1 MTNDVFFSDNL
12 RSEMFGDMN
21 NRSNNFSFVH
31 CTFTETQPNGLPLN
45 GRTLLSLRGQTTQG
59 TFVFANDL
67 INWPGSSNVLMV
79 GGAQPGQPVVVA
91 GTNLFWV
98 GSSNA
103 NDTFPGAGALII
115 QDPEMNAD
123 GYTVG
128 PLSPAIDAGTPE
140 LTFVDIN
147 GTTRP
152 LNNGFDIGAVEVF
165 RPAYVPPTVL
175 SLTPANGS
183 SNVVQFTSI
192 GATIR
197 DGTVPP
203 NPTSYVL
210 QLNGQTVHP
219 TSSKNGTL
227 TTVSYVQPGGL
238 LGNALYNVILT
249 FRDTS
254 SPTPNSFTNQWSFT
268 TAPPL
273 DTAAPRLQD
282 ATSENLVVLAAN
294 HFNRNTAAGGSA
306 WVLTNGVDSPNG
318 IAMQAQPVVGRNVQ
332 ADITQSPL
340 MEYKV
345 TFVTNGT
352 HYIWVF
358 GEGDSSP
365 GAGAHDTCNIGLDGT
380 LPASGTGVGGN
391 FPLLAGFVWDDGI
404 GNTAIATLDVPAAGE
419 HILDVWMQKDG
430 LMINEVLLTTD
441 ANYVPSGE
449 VAESLLNPA
458 RPFLTIQRTPNG
470 TVITWTGGGTLYS
483 APAAT
488 GPWNPVAGASGSIN
502 INPTAAHQF
511 YQVIR

>member
-1 MTNDVFFSDNL
+1 VFSIQNCLF
-12 RSEMFGDMN
+12 
-21 NRSNNFSFVH
+21 
-31 CTFTETQPNGLPLN
+31 
-45 GRTLLSLRGQTTQG
+45 
-59 TFVFANDL
+59 
-67 INWPGSSNVLMV
+67 NWPGSSNTAIINA
-79 GGAQPGQPVVVA
+79 GGLGVPPVKAQVNLVWLPD
-91 GTNLFWV
+91 TN
-98 GSSNA
+98 SNDA
-103 NDTFPGAGALII
+103 FRGAGVEIVT
-115 QDPEMNAD
+115 DPQIGAD
-123 GYTVG
+123 GYTIG
-128 PLSPAIDAGTPE
+128 PLSPAVDAGVPN

-183 SNVVQFTSI
+183 TSVVQFASI

-203 NPTSYVL
+203 DPTSFVL

-219 TSSKNGTL
+219 SNSKNGTL

-238 LGNALYNVILT
+238 LGNTLYTAILT

-254 SPTPNSFTNQWSFT
+254 SPTPNSFSNQWSFT

-282 ATSENLVVLAAN
+282 STAEGLIVLAAN

-318 IAMQAQPVVGRNVQ
+318 IAMQAQPVVGRNVFGN
-332 ADITQSPL
+332 ISQSPL

-365 GAGAHDTCNIGLDGT
+365 GAGAHDTCNIGLDGA

-391 FPLLAGFVWDDGI
+391 FAFLAGFVWNNGI
-404 GNTAIATLDVPAAGE
+404 GNTALATLDVPAGGE

-441 ANYVPSGE
+441 PNYLPSGA
-449 VAESLLNPA
+449 VAESPLNPA
-458 RPFLTIQRTPNG
+458 RPFLTIQRTANG

-483 APAAT
+483 SPAAT
-488 GPWNPVAGASGSIN
+488 GPWSPVTGASGSIN
-502 INPTAAHQF
+502 INPTAPHLF
-511 YQVIR
+511 YRVIR